1 MPGTATAILTWRDEG
16 APERRANLDAVLA
29 RLACMPGFDLI
40 VVEQGPL
47 PRPGAAPSRARTL
60 FAYNPGAFHPGWG
73 LNLGARAT
81 ANPVLVFGDPDVLPP
96 GTLVAA
102 AAHAARGWA
111 VVKPTRGRVA
121 LPESASRRVRAQ
133 AAGGGP
139 VAIADPG
146 AEEEE
151 DVLCA
156 GWFAMRRDAFV
167 RVGGFDE
174 RFAGEAGRR
183 ALSVTIERLRIAT
196 LELDEEPAVR
206 LSSPRAGDRRDPAR
220 VDENALLAS
229 IESLDDAALA
239 RQCEI
244 RARYGG
250 GRDKHRP
257 RAEFGR

>member
-16 APERRANLDAVLA
+16 VPERRANLDAVLA
-29 RLACMPGFDLI
+29 RLACMPGLDAI

-47 PRPGAAPSRARTL
+47 PRSGDAPRARTL

-81 ANPVLVFGDPDVLPP
+81 GSPVLVFGDPDVLPP

-111 VVKPTRGRVA
+111 VVKPTRGRVS
-121 LPESASRRVRAQ
+121 LPADASRRIRAQ
-133 AAGGGP
+133 AAGGG
-139 VAIADPG
+139 AGATADPE
-146 AEEEE
+146 AEVED

-156 GWFAMRRDAFV
+156 GWFAIRRDAFV
-167 RVGGFDE
+167 RAGGFDE
-174 RFAGEAGRR
+174 RFGGDASRR
-183 ALSVTIERLRIAT
+183 AFSVTIERLRIAT

-206 LSSPRAGDRRDPAR
+206 LSSPRAGDRPDAERAG
-220 VDENALLAS
+220 EEALLAS
-229 IESLDDAALA
+229 IEAQDDAALV

-250 GRDKHRP
+250 DRDKHRP
-257 RAEFGR
+257 RAEPGR